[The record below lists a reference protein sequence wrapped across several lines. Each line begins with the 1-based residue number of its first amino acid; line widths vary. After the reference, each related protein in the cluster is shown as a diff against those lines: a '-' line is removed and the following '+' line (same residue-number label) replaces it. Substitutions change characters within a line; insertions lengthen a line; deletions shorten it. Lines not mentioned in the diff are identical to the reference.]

1 MNLLRRFRSLLGV
14 LASRGD
20 FEASMSRELRFHL
33 EQYTAD
39 LVRSGVSLD
48 EAARRARLEFGGMN
62 SVTGECREARGLWFL
77 DQLVREM
84 KQAARVLRRT
94 PGLTATA
101 LLTLTVCIGAN
112 LTIFAAIDSILLRPL
127 PFPEADRLVTIFNSY
142 PKAGVDRD
150 GSSLTNYYERR
161 GRIPAFTSISI
172 YRYGTAIVGEA
183 GSTERE
189 QTIQISPDF
198 FSTLGRGPAIG
209 RGFTEQETTYKT
221 DAVAILTNP
230 YWRTHFRGD
239 PQAIGKAIRVD
250 GVSRTVVGILPG
262 DFRFLSSK
270 ARLYFPLS
278 SRPEDRTPDQRHSGG
293 NVIQMIARLKPGAT
307 VAQAQSEIDRQN
319 AALERDDRQA
329 KMIADA
335 GFRSLVVPL
344 HGDHVASIRPTL
356 LLMQAGVLLLLLIG
370 AVNLVNLLLM
380 RASGRSKELAVR
392 KALGASGWHVA
403 SEVLVETT
411 LVTLA
416 GGLLGC
422 IAGAGGIRLLAALG
436 ANRLPLGSQIV
447 FDARLAFVAIAGAI
461 FLGLLIGAPIAW
473 FNLRGHPG
481 NALQSEGRSGTTSHG
496 TQRLRHSFVVAQI
509 ALAFVLLAGAGLLG
523 LSLKRA
529 MEVSPGFRPDHIL
542 TGQISL
548 PGKSYP
554 SLNAGLAF
562 MERLTKL
569 VSEQPGVTA
578 AGVVNNIPF
587 SGVTGKSA
595 ATVKGQIIKPGESV
609 HGIYSYGV
617 GGDYF
622 RAMGFTLRE
631 GRFLQAADSR
641 RTERVC
647 VVDEDF
653 ARYFWPHA
661 DALGQR
667 VFQGSTTGKD
677 SEAFTVAGVVGS
689 AKQAG
694 LTDEA
699 AQGAIYYPYAFRPDG
714 QVFVVVR
721 TLLPPESMRLTL
733 QRVVRQIDS
742 NLPVTDIQSMNTRIT
757 DSLITRRS
765 SALLAGLFSAIAVL
779 LTGIGTYGTL
789 SYAVTQRRREIG
801 VRMALGARPDQIRS
815 QFLSLALRLLA
826 AGTMVGALGTWLM
839 GGAMQAILFHVT
851 GLNPTI
857 FVCTAAILC
866 SVAVTACL
874 VPSWRAARISPTEVL
889 SEQ

>member
-1 MNLLRRFRSLLGV
+1 MNFLGRFRSLLGV
-14 LASRGD
+14 LFGRGD
-20 FEASMSRELRFHL
+20 FEAGMTQELRFHL

-39 LVRSGVSLD
+39 LIRSGISPE
-48 EAARRARLEFGGMN
+48 EAARRARLEFGGLN
-62 SVTGECREARGLWFL
+62 SVRGECREARGLWFFDEL
-77 DQLVREM
+77 RREI
-84 KQAARVLRRT
+84 KQAARVLRKT

-101 LLTLTVCIGAN
+101 LLTLTICIGAN

-127 PFPEADRLVTIFNSY
+127 PFPQAERLVTLFNTY

-189 QTIQISPDF
+189 QTIQISPEF
-198 FSTLGRGPAIG
+198 FSTLGRGPAMG
-209 RGFTEQETTYKT
+209 RGFTEQETTYNT
-221 DAVAILTNP
+221 DGVAILTDSF
-230 YWRTHFRGD
+230 WRTHFGGD
-239 PQAIGKAIRVD
+239 PKVIGKTIRVD
-250 GVSRTVVGILPG
+250 GVPRVVIGVLPAG
-262 DFRFLSSK
+262 FRFLSST

-278 SRPEDRTPDQRHSGG
+278 SRPEDRTPRQRHSGG

-307 VAQAQSEIDRQN
+307 VAQAQSQIDQQN
-319 AALERDDRQA
+319 AALEKDDPQA
-329 KMIADA
+329 KMMADA

-344 HGDHVASIRPTL
+344 HADHVATVRPTL
-356 LLMQAGVLLLLLIG
+356 LLMQAGVLVLLVIG

-380 RASGRSKELAVR
+380 RASARSKELAVR
-392 KALGASGWHVA
+392 KALGATGWHLA
-403 SEVLVETT
+403 SEVFAETT
-411 LVTLA
+411 MLTLS
-416 GGLLGC
+416 GGVLGC
-422 IAGAGGIRLLAALG
+422 IAGTGGIRLLAALG
-436 ANRLPLGSQIV
+436 ASRLPLGSQLM
-447 FDARLAFVAIAGAI
+447 FDTRVACVALAGAI
-461 FLGLLIGAPIAW
+461 ALGILLAAPIAW
-473 FNLRGHPG
+473 FNLRGYPG
-481 NALQSEGRSGTTSHG
+481 NALQSEGRSGTSSRA
-496 TQRLRHSFVVAQI
+496 TQRLRHGFVVAQI

-548 PGKSYP
+548 PSKTYP
-554 SLNAGLAF
+554 SYDAGLAF
-562 MERLTKL
+562 MEKLTTE
-569 VSEQPGVTA
+569 VGGQPGVTA

-587 SGVTGKSA
+587 SGATGKSA
-595 ATVKGQIIKPGESV
+595 ATVKGQVIKPGESV

-631 GRFLQAADSR
+631 GRFLEAADSR
-641 RTERVC
+641 RSERVC

-653 ARYFWPHA
+653 ARYFWPYA

-667 VFQGSTTGKD
+667 VFQGSEVGKD
-677 SEAFTVAGVVGS
+677 SEAFTVVGIVGS

-699 AQGAIYYPYAFRPDG
+699 AQGAIYYPYIFRPDS

-721 TLLPPESMRLTL
+721 TRLSPDSMRLTL

-742 NLPVTDIQSMNTRIT
+742 NLPVTDIQSMEARIS

-765 SALLAGLFSAIAVL
+765 SALLAGLFSAIAML

-789 SYAVTQRRREIG
+789 SYAVAQRRREIG

-815 QFLSLALRLLA
+815 QFLSLALRLLLSGA
-826 AGTMVGALGTWLM
+826 IFGALGAWMT
-839 GGAMQAILFHVT
+839 GEAMRSILFHVG
-851 GLNPTI
+851 GLDPTI
-857 FVCTAAILC
+857 FAGTAGVLSAVAI
-866 SVAVTACL
+866 TACIL
-874 VPSWRAARISPTEVL
+874 PSWRAARISPTEVL
-889 SEQ
+889 AEQ